1 MMCKTTDPHLDYCTS
16 ANSNLLQISISG
28 MSVVEISENIVPIS
42 NPIC

>member
-1 MMCKTTDPHLDYCTS
+1 
-16 ANSNLLQISISG
+16 